1 MPRRSLASKFY
12 GLYSLLKELLSKQLH
27 YDWGLRAVKSVLVIA
42 GAMKRADPDLPEG
55 SVLLRALRDSNIPKI
70 VKEDEV
76 VFFGLLGDLF
86 PGLNPPRARDETLEA
101 NVVRACEELNLD
113 PDDAFCL
120 KCVQMKELLDIR
132 HCVFLMG
139 PAAAGKSECWRILAK
154 ARELMGPELKTGIWD
169 VNPKAVETQELYGYI
184 SMATREW
191 KDGLLS
197 TVMRNIGAIPDEL
210 PKWIMLDGDLVR
222 DSA

>member
-1 MPRRSLASKFY
+1 MWSK
-12 GLYSLLKELLSKQLH
+12 
-27 YDWGLRAVKSVLVIA
+27 
-42 GAMKRADPDLPEG
+42 
-55 SVLLRALRDSNIPKI
+55 
-70 VKEDEV
+70 
-76 VFFGLLGDLF
+76 
-86 PGLNPPRARDETLEA
+86 
-101 NVVRACEELNLD
+101 ACGEMGLD

-197 TVMRNIGAIPDEL
+197 TVMRNIGAIPDEF
-210 PKWIMLDGDLVR
+210 PKWIMLDGDLDANWIESMNSVMDDNRMLTLASDSVLKLKLNDGRLSRWRLCR
-222 DSA
+222 DSSVTASFHTASNERIP

>member
-1 MPRRSLASKFY
+1 
-12 GLYSLLKELLSKQLH
+12 
-27 YDWGLRAVKSVLVIA
+27 
-42 GAMKRADPDLPEG
+42 
-55 SVLLRALRDSNIPKI
+55 
-70 VKEDEV
+70 
-76 VFFGLLGDLF
+76 
-86 PGLNPPRARDETLEA
+86 
-101 NVVRACEELNLD
+101 
-113 PDDAFCL
+113 
-120 KCVQMKELLDIR
+120 
-132 HCVFLMG
+132 MG

-210 PKWIMLDGDLVR
+210 PKWIMLDGAL
-222 DSA
+222 AAF

>member
-1 MPRRSLASKFY
+1 M
-12 GLYSLLKELLSKQLH
+12 
-27 YDWGLRAVKSVLVIA
+27 VK
-42 GAMKRADPDLPEG
+42 
-55 SVLLRALRDSNIPKI
+55 
-70 VKEDEV
+70 
-76 VFFGLLGDLF
+76 
-86 PGLNPPRARDETLEA
+86 
-101 NVVRACEELNLD
+101 ACGEMGLD

-184 SMATREW
+184 SMATKSGRT
-191 KDGLLS
+191 GYCR

-210 PKWIMLDGDLVR
+210 PKWIMLDGDLDANWIESMNSVMDDNR
-222 DSA
+222 MLTLASDSVLKLNLNLPGSRRWRRRRGESESSTRLDGIVPHRRRTSASRSSPTCAWSLK

>member
-1 MPRRSLASKFY
+1 VEAKSLASKFY

-101 NVVRACEELNLD
+101 NVVKACGAMGLD

-139 PAAAGKSECWRILAK
+139 PVPASNFKRPSI
-154 ARELMGPELKTGIWD
+154 
-169 VNPKAVETQELYGYI
+169 
-184 SMATREW
+184 
-191 KDGLLS
+191 
-197 TVMRNIGAIPDEL
+197 
-210 PKWIMLDGDLVR
+210 
-222 DSA
+222 

>member
-1 MPRRSLASKFY
+1 MHIDGF
-12 GLYSLLKELLSKQLH
+12 
-27 YDWGLRAVKSVLVIA
+27 
-42 GAMKRADPDLPEG
+42 
-55 SVLLRALRDSNIPKI
+55 RDG
-70 VKEDEV
+70 V
-76 VFFGLLGDLF
+76 
-86 PGLNPPRARDETLEA
+86 
-101 NVVRACEELNLD
+101 
-113 PDDAFCL
+113 
-120 KCVQMKELLDIR
+120 
-132 HCVFLMG
+132 G
-139 PAAAGKSECWRILAK
+139 P
-154 ARELMGPELKTGIWD
+154 TQD

>member
-1 MPRRSLASKFY
+1 M
-12 GLYSLLKELLSKQLH
+12 
-27 YDWGLRAVKSVLVIA
+27 
-42 GAMKRADPDLPEG
+42 
-55 SVLLRALRDSNIPKI
+55 
-70 VKEDEV
+70 
-76 VFFGLLGDLF
+76 
-86 PGLNPPRARDETLEA
+86 
-101 NVVRACEELNLD
+101 VRACGEMGLD

-154 ARELMGPELKTGIWD
+154 ARELMGPGVRYLKTGIWD

-210 PKWIMLDGDLVR
+210 PKWIMLDGDLDANWIESMNFVMSWTITSRMFEVVLPRRLMRESLAEAAHDAHGVCEDSRLEAR
-222 DSA
+222 DAGYCK